1 MNLTIHAR
9 IRLPTTL
16 TVKSQ
21 VAVFPD
27 WSTAVYMIT

>member
-1 MNLTIHAR
+1 MNFSLHAG
-9 IRLPTTL
+9 LPATL

-21 VAVFPD
+21 VALFPD